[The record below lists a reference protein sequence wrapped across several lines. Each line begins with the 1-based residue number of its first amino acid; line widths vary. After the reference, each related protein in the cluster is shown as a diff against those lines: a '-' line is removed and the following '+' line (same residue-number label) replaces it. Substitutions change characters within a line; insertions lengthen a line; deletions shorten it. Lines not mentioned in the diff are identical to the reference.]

1 MVIDVLRKHY
11 FLHDQE
17 FHLVSTIRLR
27 VYLLD
32 LYFELLNHKKLLKIR
47 VFFHIYS
54 TISLINLNL
63 I

>member
-1 MVIDVLRKHY
+1 MVIDVVRKHY

-27 VYLLD
+27 FYLLD
-32 LYFELLNHKKLLKIR
+32 LYFEYLTTKKLLKIH
-47 VFFHIYS
+47 VIFHIYS